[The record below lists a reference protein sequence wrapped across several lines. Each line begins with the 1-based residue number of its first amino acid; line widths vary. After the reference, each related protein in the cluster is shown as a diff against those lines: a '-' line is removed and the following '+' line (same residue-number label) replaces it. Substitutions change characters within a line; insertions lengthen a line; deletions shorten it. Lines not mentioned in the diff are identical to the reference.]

1 MLFKNITIIDE
12 DFNVKENM
20 NIGIEGEIIDYIGED
35 EPSKDYGNIYD
46 GKGKLM
52 IPCFYNAHSHLPMAY
67 MRGYG
72 ENLPLMDWLN
82 GKIFPFEAK
91 MTEEDMYYGCLLG
104 IAEMLRFGIGA
115 TQDMYLNYHAVGR
128 AMEESGIKGAFS
140 HSITC
145 FGDESYNELPEYK
158 ETIEALERFKTGSG
172 DRVRMELALHAEYTS
187 TEKVA
192 RGIAELAAERG
203 LGMHVHV
210 SETEGEVSNCRERHG
225 GKTPVEYLHDCG
237 IFDGRVVAAHCVH
250 VNEDDM
256 AILREDK
263 VTVASCPKSN
273 AKLGSGIC
281 PVNKLLNAGVN
292 VALGTDSVASN
303 NNLNMIEEMRFFSYL
318 QKATENNP
326 VAISP
331 KETLYAATRAGAIA
345 QGRMDSGLIRLGYK
359 ADITVLDIGRIYMK
373 PSYNILDNLVFAG
386 SGNDVVLT
394 MVDGQILYKDGEYP
408 TLDIDHI
415 MYEVEKNRNRILGEL
430 NN

>member
-128 AMEESGIKGAFS
+128 AMEKSGIKGAFS

-158 ETIEALERFKTGSG
+158 ETLEALERFKTGSG

-250 VNEDDM
+250 INEDDM

-281 PVNKLLNAGVN
+281 PINKLLNAGVN

-326 VAISP
+326 VAIST

-345 QGRMDSGLIRLGYK
+345 QGRMDSGLISLGYK

>member
-128 AMEESGIKGAFS
+128 AMEKSGIKGAFS

-158 ETIEALERFKTGSG
+158 ETLEALERFKTGTG

-250 VNEDDM
+250 INEDDM

-281 PVNKLLNAGVN
+281 PINKLLNAGVN

-326 VAISP
+326 VAIST

-345 QGRMDSGLIRLGYK
+345 QGRMDSGLISLGYK